1 MDKTLKRPLFKQKAM
16 QAYKAKQGG
25 KIPGFFAG
33 GIMPAFN
40 MLRTAA
46 QPIMAFTGRQMARP
60 AVRTALTGLEGYGVG
75 LGSGIA
81 AEGYREGDV
90 GKMIEGVSYALPA
103 AAFIPSTAKG
113 SGIAALRETAEYLT
127 PRATGLQKAIVRNP
141 GKTAVGSIGT
151 GITGA
156 MLSGDA
162 EAVEVPEGMSN
173 QEYIADIQDRLIM
186 SKPVYER
193 TDLTEEERE
202 GKDVKRK
209 LEVKKPAMPI
219 GIRDPKTE
227 GERTIDRQLKRT
239 NAINEV
245 ASKLGVTDASKATD
259 EQIKQIAIESNV
271 PETELRSL
279 IGRQTKVGPTPP
291 DQTPMPGGLTGNET
305 EGELKYLID
314 KRKKDLTAAKEL
326 EKNDLATGFKNFRS
340 EINKIVGGGNQNLND
355 LVTMKV
361 AAKLLTGK
369 TSQAGFAGLADVAGQ
384 ALGVG
389 ADTLL
394 AMQLAQ
400 RDSDMKLAQAYLQ
413 AEAKKKGVGG
423 PKIAKAGD
431 RTIRVQDETAPGGF
445 RNVRVAYDENTGQ
458 FLERKFDPVRGQYF
472 ETAQFTGTDV
482 KINQDKL
489 NQALMNL
496 EENRRGGKMVEFVIN
511 NADKGGAKAAFG
523 LLSEDVLGTLD
534 FFGGGN
540 LGGDTSTIDDEI
552 KNELAKNTDLIGGSG
567 IGKRVNIFK
576 SEGEKLTQEYNEA
589 LQDARENGAKEV
601 EKQLKKAGIIAKGYR
616 PTEEDLR
623 IYTQLALIEQ
633 RMKYIVANA
642 NKSEDRLTQKD
653 IDNAAKRTDI
663 IKYIASPRTI
673 RLNYESLQKEFDE
686 KAATFLSQYK
696 LNGGEEQFII
706 QNFMDIPGVKRQY
719 DKTQANFAQKQAAQN
734 KLTRDQILGSIPIGG

>member
-16 QAYKAKQGG
+16 EAYKAKHGG
-25 KIPGFFAG
+25 KIPGYAIG

-141 GKTAVGSIGT
+141 GKTAVGSIGG
-151 GITGA
+151 GITGG
-156 MLSGDA
+156 MLSDDA
-162 EAVEVPEGMSN
+162 GAVEVPEGMSN

-186 SKPVYER
+186 SKPVFER
-193 TDLTEEERE
+193 RDLTEEERE

-279 IGRQTKVGPTPP
+279 IGRETKVGPTPP
-291 DQTPMPGGLTGNET
+291 NQTPMPGGLTGNET
-305 EGELKYLID
+305 EAELKYLIN

-326 EKNDLATGFKNFRS
+326 QKNDLATGFKNFRS
-340 EINKIVGGGNQNLND
+340 EINKLVGGGNQNLND

-369 TSQAGFAGLADVAGQ
+369 TTQTGFAGLADVAGQ

-400 RDSDMKLAQAYLQ
+400 RDSDMKLATAFLQ

-472 ETAQFTGTDV
+472 QPAQFTGTDV

-511 NADKGGAKAAFG
+511 NAEKGGIEAAFG
-523 LLSEDVLGTLD
+523 LLSEDALGTLD

-540 LGGDTSTIDDEI
+540 LGADSSAIDDEI
-552 KNELAKNTDLIGGSG
+552 RAEMNKNTEKGLLGGSA
-567 IGKRVNIFK
+567 
-576 SEGEKLTQEYNEA
+576 SEKMNKNFTEDLN
-589 LQDARENGAKEV
+589 DARENGAKKV
-601 EKQLKKAGIIAKGYR
+601 EKELKKAGIIAKGYR

-734 KLTRDQILGSIPIGG
+734 KVTRDQILGSIPIGG